1 MSSIVDLKTRTDGR
15 ARWRGPHYML
25 AITIFVVCAALVPA
39 LRAAQETKGTDVTS
53 FFLVAIPDL
62 PDPMFQKTVILMLPP
77 TQMPLV
83 AGIIVNKPTTIA
95 LPKLLPRAPA
105 LKNQVNAYFGGP
117 VEITEPSVVLRAS
130 EPTGNVT
137 RLFDDV
143 YVSTDPDS
151 IAKLLRD
158 EPQPAKD
165 LRVFFGR
172 AQWTLDQLHAE
183 ILAGA
188 WYVVPAKA
196 DLVFSSDPGLV
207 WHLLV
212 ERAHL
217 HEVDLTRA
225 RGSNAFALFYS
236 AGGSPTAWP
245 LLSILPTSQFGKPL
259 PGDLN
264 DSLYR

>member
-1 MSSIVDLKTRTDGR
+1 MSSIADLKTRTGGR
-15 ARWRGPHYML
+15 ARWRLRHFTL
-25 AITIFVVCAALVPA
+25 ATAIFVVCAVLVPA
-39 LRAAQETKGTDVTS
+39 LRAAQETKGADVTS

-62 PDPMFQKTVILMLPP
+62 PDPMFQQTVILMLPP

-83 AGIIVNKPTTIA
+83 AGIIVNKPTTIS

-117 VEITEPSVVLRAS
+117 VEITEPSLVLRAS

-151 IAKLLRD
+151 IAKLLRN
-158 EPQPAKD
+158 EPRPPKD

-212 ERAHL
+212 ERANL
-217 HEVDLTRA
+217 HEVVLP
-225 RGSNAFALFYS
+225 ALEGQTPVRCFTVQ
-236 AGGSPTAWP
+236 AGHRQLGPCSQ
-245 LLSILPTSQFGKPL
+245 SCQLPNSE
-259 PGDLN
+259 
-264 DSLYR
+264 SLCAEN